1 MSLAQQ
7 EFNQLL
13 SEKPEHR
20 RHPED
25 QQDSDHDH
33 SEPPNN
39 NQVYEDGNDTYGDQ
53 DDDDDYDDEAYNT
66 MIAKSTYHVPS
77 TVFAANTGP
86 KGVIADAQS
95 YERAKKKSFRR
106 TLMSAAGFD
115 RSSPPSSEKVPALTQ
130 TPPDETEDERFMRQ
144 WREVRMRELAEQ
156 QNQVALRRASPGGR
170 KKYGSVEI
178 VSANAY
184 LDAVEDAAPGAVVVV
199 CIYDPEVNTS
209 FFRLWNGLGEFADRQ
224 SYSLQRAQ
232 LWKTRSSP
240 LLANTPRSASSSC
253 TMTSPIWS
261 TSTRRPCWPT
271 GTAMSLPRWLISSNN
286 YPMEGIAVQPV

>member
-7 EFNQLL
+7 EFNQLV
-13 SEKPEHR
+13 SEKPNHR

-25 QQDSDHDH
+25 QQQQDSDSD
-33 SEPPNN
+33 SVPPGDNPDNN
-39 NQVYEDGNDTYGDQ
+39 NVYEDGNDNYGEDEN
-53 DDDDDYDDEAYNT
+53 DDDDFDDEAYDT

-115 RSSPPSSEKVPALTQ
+115 RSSPPAAASSEKVPALTQ
-130 TPPDETEDERFMRQ
+130 IPPDET
-144 WREVRMRELAEQ
+144 EVRMRELAEK
-156 QNQVALRRASPGGR
+156 QNQVALRGAGPGGR

-199 CIYDPEVNTS
+199 CIYDPEVNT
-209 FFRLWNGLGEFADRQ
+209 L
-224 SYSLQRAQ
+224 
-232 LWKTRSSP
+232 
-240 LLANTPRSASSSC
+240 
-253 TMTSPIWS
+253 TSHHFV
-261 TSTRRPCWPT
+261 
-271 GTAMSLPRWLISSNN
+271 AMN
-286 YPMEGIAVQPV
+286 